1 MEKFPWWNEAQIELA
16 EDAKRFT
23 DEVLIPIGE
32 RDALKK
38 RFSWEGVKQ
47 MASKGWFGA
56 LIPKKY
62 GGHAEEWGVTGAAII
77 LHGLD
82 HLPVELVRRWFVLKR
97 SLDCT
102 RLLRPNPECAENKL
116 GENITIYGYLDRKGQ
131 AEMMNRAKLVVC
143 RSGYT
148 TVMELAELGK
158 KALMIPTPGQ
168 TEQEYLGRYYAE
180 RGYYHCVS
188 QYELD
193 LAKDIEKARSLSGAR
208 CASRTQDNV
217 EKLYKD
223 LFAPVLD

>member
-77 LHGLD
+77 L
-82 HLPVELVRRWFVLKR
+82 EET
-97 SLDCT
+97 S
-102 RLLRPNPECAENKL
+102 
-116 GENITIYGYLDRKGQ
+116 
-131 AEMMNRAKLVVC
+131 RA
-143 RSGYT
+143 
-148 TVMELAELGK
+148 AELGGPLGPRCTAAPPRSSTTATK
-158 KALMIPTPGQ
+158 SKNRSGCPG
-168 TEQEYLGRYYAE
+168 
-180 RGYYHCVS
+180 
-188 QYELD
+188 
-193 LAKDIEKARSLSGAR
+193 
-208 CASRTQDNV
+208 
-217 EKLYKD
+217 
-223 LFAPVLD
+223 